1 MKVGEIMDGLRFD
14 LDWRNTELQHQMV
27 ANLGSQLK
35 ELELTKG
42 DLEKHLVRKTIPID
56 FKLKLATAISMVD
69 KAIRL
74 NLQVKAILL
83 DDTGIINK
91 QDVFVYTS
99 YHQTMAE
106 LVLKLYH
113 IECALEW
120 IL

>member
-1 MKVGEIMDGLRFD
+1 MEGLRFD
-14 LDWRNTELQHQMV
+14 LDWRTTELQHQMV

-42 DLEKHLVRKTIPID
+42 DLEKHLVRKAIPID
-56 FKLKLATAISMVD
+56 FKLKIATAINLVN

-74 NLQVKAILL
+74 NLEVKAMML

-91 QDVFVYTS
+91 QDVLVYAT

-106 LVLKLYH
+106 LVLKLYE
-113 IECALEW
+113 IECVLDW
-120 IL
+120 LD